1 MHTYTLNIV
10 NHLRGTWNQNLR
22 INYIHRLITLWETG
36 LPLCWVKNSVTRAP
50 KCFDKIKL
58 RVTVERKVPIQLG
71 DLTGAFFI
79 LGIGVSL
86 GAAAF
91 LLEKQQQLKKIIKIE
106 RRTKSQPIINDTHFV
121 FIAFLSLLSFLYVKL
136 ISVTPIAVHVIRN
149 RLILTSNICWCL

>member
-1 MHTYTLNIV
+1 MHTYTFYIV

-79 LGIGVSL
+79 LVIGVSL

>member
-1 MHTYTLNIV
+1 MPTYLFHRESFTRNMESKSSYQL
-10 NHLRGTWNQNLR
+10 
-22 INYIHRLITLWETG
+22 IHRLITLWETG

-50 KCFDKIKL
+50 KCFDKIKP
-58 RVTVERKVPIQLG
+58 RVTVERKSPIQLG

-136 ISVTPIAVHVIRN
+136 ISVTLIAVHVIRN